1 MYIIRRNIRTGIKNV
16 AAVESRETSMKRE
29 ITMRKMQNN
38 MLQEQTTE
46 PENNSPP
53 GFMRPLISAYSLPL
67 HGMTAI
73 PGKISGSL
81 MIVDLIENAIPL
93 IHGPVGCA
101 YQRKINPFRPF
112 QIFDETPCTDM
123 NDVDIVYGGEDKLEQ
138 GIKETYERYHP
149 NLIVVITTCPSDLI
163 GDDFRSVVEEAKGDV
178 DCDVIYTAGDF
189 VGRSKPI
196 GQQDTL
202 YAITDQ
208 MLCNNDNAEEVER
221 NEGSVNIFTYEVH
234 GIGSKVTEMAS
245 VLSEMGI
252 GINKIFFDHT
262 TVKDLYDLPKADLTI
277 TNMKMVWTELMKRR
291 FGVDHYE
298 LMSFD
303 RYAKT
308 RDPELLNPYGIEGGA
323 RVFMEIAERL
333 ERVGEAEEVIA
344 RRKNDALKRLSRITK
359 DLAGRKV
366 VGMGPAMLRD
376 MGMKTSMIIHRTQG
390 LEKRLTEGAIKER
403 LDMNVELARRYG
415 SDPEVLVNPTFE
427 EEIRAIK
434 RTGTDIVFSSAAT
447 AHRYNKEGIRTFN
460 FMDFMRFHQRV
471 GFDASIELAIQ
482 LRDALKRP
490 ERKKNPLLGMLK
502 YDMQRTSLLPEW
514 AALADIFGRLREPV
528 VGDKDSIEV
537 CEI

>member
-1 MYIIRRNIRTGIKNV
+1 
-16 AAVESRETSMKRE
+16 MKGE
-29 ITMRKMQNN
+29 NKMPQEH
-38 MLQEQTTE
+38 EQTTE
-46 PENNSPP
+46 PDNNTHP
-53 GFMRPLISAYSLPL
+53 GCLIPLISAYSLPL

-81 MIVDLIENAIPL
+81 MIVDLIKDAIPL

-112 QIFDETPCTDM
+112 QIFYDTPCTDM
-123 NDVDIVYGGEDKLEQ
+123 NDVDIVYGGEDKLER

-163 GDDFRSVVEEAKGDV
+163 GDDFGSVVEEAKGDV
-178 DCDVIYTAGDF
+178 GCDVIYTTGDF

-208 MLCNNDNAEEVER
+208 MLCNNDSAEEVER
-221 NEGSVNIFTYEVH
+221 NVGSVNIFTYQVH
-234 GIGSKVTEMAS
+234 GIGSKVAEMAS
-245 VLSEMGI
+245 VLGEIGI
-252 GINKIFFDHT
+252 GINKIFFDDT
-262 TVKDLYDLPKADLTI
+262 AVKDLYDLPKADLTI
-277 TNMKMVWTELMKRR
+277 TNMKMVWTELMKKR
-291 FGVDHYE
+291 FDVDHYE
-298 LMSFD
+298 LMSFE

-308 RDPELLNPYGIEGGA
+308 RDPELLNPYGIEGAA

-333 ERVGEAEEVIA
+333 DREGEAEEVIA
-344 RRKNDALKRLSRITK
+344 RRKTDALERLSRITK
-359 DLAGRKV
+359 DLEGKTV
-366 VGMGPAMLRD
+366 VGMSPAMLRD
-376 MGMKTSMIIHRTQG
+376 MGMKMSVIISRTHG
-390 LEKRLTEGAIKER
+390 MEKRLTKDAINER

-434 RTGTDIVFSSAAT
+434 RAGTDIVFSSGAT

-460 FMDFMRFHQRV
+460 FMDFMRFNQRV

-490 ERKKNPLLGMLK
+490 ERKKSPLLGMLK
-502 YDMQRTSLLPEW
+502 YDTERPSLRPQW

-528 VGDKDSIEV
+528 VGDKDSSEV